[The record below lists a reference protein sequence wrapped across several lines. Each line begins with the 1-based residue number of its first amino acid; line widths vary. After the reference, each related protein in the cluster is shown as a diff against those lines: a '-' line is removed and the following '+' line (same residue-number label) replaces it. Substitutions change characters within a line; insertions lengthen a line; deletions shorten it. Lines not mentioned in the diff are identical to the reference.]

1 MFLLVLGACTQAPGS
16 GQIAV
21 TVLVDGK
28 ETEIAVDAGS
38 TVQSA
43 LKSANIQVNSLDR
56 LDPPNYSILTQ
67 NTTITITRIREEYDV
82 EEVVIPFEKLTQRNE
97 SLAEGQTMLMQT
109 GINGMKQITY
119 RTIFE
124 DMCKPAG
131 QCSKKKSSM
140 MHALKSSWLASSPT
154 LHPFHLLEKWHT
166 CPLETP
172 G

>member
-1 MFLLVLGACTQAPGS
+1 MSPLYLHGRELSSIVNHLRNYLPKPTQNSLLLFLSMFLLVLGACTQAPGS

-21 TVLVDGK
+21 TVLADGK

-97 SLAEGQTMLMQT
+97 SLAEIG
-109 GINGMKQITY
+109 
-119 RTIFE
+119 R
-124 DMCKPAG
+124 A
-131 QCSKKKSSM
+131 
-140 MHALKSSWLASSPT
+140 HV
-154 LHPFHLLEKWHT
+154 
-166 CPLETP
+166 
-172 G
+172 